1 MSMQDKVALV
11 TGASRGIGAAIA
23 AGLGAKGAT
32 VIGTATSDAGAEAIS
47 ARFSELGIKGQGMV
61 LDVASQGSIDAL
73 MEVVREEY
81 GAPLILVNNAGIT
94 KDNILMRMKDDEWF
108 DVIETNLNS
117 IYRLSKACL
126 RGMTK
131 ARWGRIINISSVV
144 GAMGNAGQTNY
155 CATKAG
161 VGGFTRSLAKELGPR
176 NITVNAVSPGFIDTD
191 MTKELPEANREQILS
206 QVPLGRLG
214 QPEEIAS
221 VVDFLAGDTGAYITG
236 ENIHVN
242 GGMYMA

>member
-23 AGLGAKGAT
+23 ASLGAKGAV
-32 VIGTATSDAGAEAIS
+32 VIGTATSESGAEKIS
-47 ARFSELGIKGQGMV
+47 ARFTEQGIKGKGMV
-61 LDVASQGSIDAL
+61 LDVASQESIDAL
-73 MEVVREEY
+73 IKTINDEY
-81 GAPLILVNNAGIT
+81 GTPLILVNNAGIT
-94 KDNILMRMKDDEWF
+94 KDNILMRMKDEEWF
-108 DVIETNLNS
+108 DVIDTNLNS

-191 MTKELPEANREQILS
+191 MTKELPEANRDQILS

-214 QPEEIAS
+214 EPEEIAS
-221 VVDFLAGDTGAYITG
+221 VVDFLADDSGAYITG

-242 GGMYMA
+242 GGMYMS